1 LPLSQTAID
10 RRAEEQTIMS
20 VSAKILCATIG
31 LVFSAQTAL
40 AQSVEDFYKGKSIQ
54 IIVGFGAGGGYDLYA
69 RALGRHL
76 GKYVPG
82 SPAVVVQNMA
92 GAGSIQAANYV
103 YGGSPKDGTVIAA
116 VNQNAAMYQ
125 LLGGAGAR
133 FEAAQLQWLGSM
145 TNSNGT
151 VYTWHTSGIKTLDD
165 AKKREVPM
173 GAVGAQSDSVI
184 FPNLINELLGTK
196 FKPITGYTGSTQIH
210 LAMERGEVM
219 GRGGNSWS
227 SLRTANAGWLKE
239 NKINML
245 VQVGFKKEP
254 ELPQVPLLLDL
265 VKDEE
270 GKSVVRVI
278 SLPTAIGYGHWLAPE
293 VPKDRLAAL
302 RTAYA
307 AVMKDPEFL
316 KEAEKTRMDIRFQTG
331 DEVEALIKQ
340 VIKTPKAVL
349 NRTAQIL
356 KWK

>member
-1 LPLSQTAID
+1 MNFAARTLVAAACLALGVHAAS
-10 RRAEEQTIMS
+10 AEN
-20 VSAKILCATIG
+20 VA
-31 LVFSAQTAL
+31 
-40 AQSVEDFYKGKSIQ
+40 DFYKGKSIQ
-54 IIVGFGAGGGYDLYA
+54 IVVGFGAGGGYDLYA

-82 SPAVVVQNMA
+82 NPAIVVQNMA

-151 VYTWHTSGIKTLDD
+151 VYTWHTSGIKSLDD
-165 AKKREVPM
+165 AKLKEVPM

-227 SLRTANAGWLKE
+227 SLRTANASWLKE

-270 GKSVVRVI
+270 GKSVIRVI

-307 AVMKDPEFL
+307 AVMKDPEFV
-316 KEAEKTRMDIRFQTG
+316 KETEKTRMDIRFQTG
-331 DEVEALIKQ
+331 AEVEALVNQ
-340 VIKTPKAVL
+340 VVKTPKAVL